1 MYAKAGEML
10 PTLPLLPKTNHYKK
24 LYHRKTQP
32 TPNYPHST
40 YTYTHTDTCTR
51 TRNYTHERTHSEG
64 ERLPIAAIW
73 IWHIPHTYS
82 IFHIFQCR
90 LSRLTFQSV
99 WWWQCCTR
107 APLTVTMNVHTV
119 HWKKWQLCPVYISLY
134 AFFICIIRTK
144 ISN

>member
-10 PTLPLLPKTNHYKK
+10 PLPLLLLLPKTNHYKK

-40 YTYTHTDTCTR
+40 YTHTYTHMKLYTR
-51 TRNYTHERTHSEG
+51 THTQRGGAHFQ
-64 ERLPIAAIW
+64 LPLFEFGIFHI
-73 IWHIPHTYS
+73 HIPYS

-90 LSRLTFQSV
+90 LPRLTFQSV

-107 APLTVTMNVHTV
+107 APLTVTMNATYNTV
-119 HWKKWQLCPVYISLY
+119 H
-134 AFFICIIRTK
+134 
-144 ISN
+144 